1 MGRSFGGGGRS
12 GGGGGFRG
20 GGRSFGGFS
29 GGRRNGGR
37 SFGAGPSGP
46 RGGWGFTPP
55 RPPRRIYGGGG
66 SGLWPFLAGM
76 SVGRSQSRAAGGAR
90 GTSQAAG
97 GDGSPE
103 ANGCAKGCLAAI
115 VLVIVVIV
123 ITMAFGSFA
132 SCARSDGS
140 VGASTHQREALA
152 AGSAVETGYYTDESG
167 DWIRDSAALERGL
180 ETFFAETGVQPYVY
194 ILPNGTSTSES
205 ELAARA
211 EELYDELFTD
221 EAHFLLVFCDD
232 GQGSYT
238 CGYAVG
244 SAAKT
249 IMDDEAIGILADYLD
264 RNYLDLSLSEE
275 EIFAD
280 TFAQTAER
288 IMHVT
293 TSPVV
298 YIAGAA
304 AVVAIVA
311 LVIYLVRRRS
321 QERAAERAHV
331 EEMLNTPLETF
342 GDQKLDDL
350 EEKYR

>member
-1 MGRSFGGGGRS
+1 MPRAARV
-12 GGGGGFRG
+12 
-20 GGRSFGGFS
+20 
-29 GGRRNGGR
+29 GRR
-37 SFGAGPSGP
+37 
-46 RGGWGFTPP
+46 
-55 RPPRRIYGGGG
+55 RPP
-66 SGLWPFLAGM
+66 
-76 SVGRSQSRAAGGAR
+76 
-90 GTSQAAG
+90 G

-115 VLVIVVIV
+115 VLAIVVIV

-152 AGSAVETGYYTDESG
+152 AGMAVETGYYTDESG

-264 RNYLDLSLSEE
+264 RNYQDLSLSEE

>member
-1 MGRSFGGGGRS
+1 MPHALLKLRAGEEQRHVENLAAAGKILVKLNGGGTGHGR
-12 GGGGGFRG
+12 
-20 GGRSFGGFS
+20 
-29 GGRRNGGR
+29 
-37 SFGAGPSGP
+37 
-46 RGGWGFTPP
+46 
-55 RPPRRIYGGGG
+55 
-66 SGLWPFLAGM
+66 
-76 SVGRSQSRAAGGAR
+76 
-90 GTSQAAG
+90 
-97 GDGSPE
+97 
-103 ANGCAKGCLAAI
+103 
-115 VLVIVVIV
+115 
-123 ITMAFGSFA
+123 GSFFKR
-132 SCARSDGS
+132 C
-140 VGASTHQREALA
+140 
-152 AGSAVETGYYTDESG
+152 
-167 DWIRDSAALERGL
+167 
-180 ETFFAETGVQPYVY
+180 AETGVQPYVY

-264 RNYLDLSLSEE
+264 RNYQDLSLSEE